1 MRRPAAVFLA
11 LALLSG
17 PAAAAPL
24 AAPALRQATD
34 PLIVQAQDEG
44 LLPPADVA
52 PEPGQ
57 QDLQLIQ
64 SDTTVSDLMARV
76 QRLEASNR
84 QLTGQ
89 LEETMNLLRRSQ
101 EDFKRYRDDTEFR
114 LQALEGGSGAKP
126 APKKSSEAA
135 PPPPVA
141 PTPKAAALAP
151 KNLGSVAVEPDAPL
165 LDDPSQGAAPAPAP
179 LAPAPK
185 PVRPV
190 SPTAPP
196 GVPGIAVDTNEPPPA
211 APQPQVAAVNPAPA
225 APAAPAAPPTSEDEY
240 TADYRLIESQS
251 YEAAELAFRKFIAS
265 YPKDKRVADATHWI
279 GESLYQRQQYRDAAE
294 QFLKVTTTYGNTR
307 RAPSSML
314 RLGMSLAALG
324 EKDAACATLQEV
336 TRKYPNAPATVKSGV
351 DRETKK
357 NSCPAQ

>member
-1 MRRPAAVFLA
+1 MRRPAVALFA
-11 LALLSG
+11 LALLAG
-17 PAAAAPL
+17 PAVAVPL

-34 PLIVQAQDEG
+34 DPVIVQAQDDG

-89 LEETMNLLRRSQ
+89 LEEATNQMRRAQ
-101 EDFKRYRDDTEFR
+101 EDFKRYREDTEFR
-114 LQALEGGSGAKP
+114 LQTLEGGSGAKP
-126 APKKSSEAA
+126 APRKTTEAA
-135 PPPPVA
+135 PPPAVA
-141 PTPKAAALAP
+141 PTARPALQGP
-151 KNLGSVAVEPDAPL
+151 KNLGSVPVEPDAPV
-165 LDDPSQGAAPAPAP
+165 LDDPDAVPAAPAAPAPRV
-179 LAPAPK
+179 
-185 PVRPV
+185 VRPV

-196 GVPGIAVDTNEPPPA
+196 GVPGIAVDTSAPPPA
-211 APQPQVAAVNPAPA
+211 ALQPQPQVAAVNPAPA
-225 APAAPAAPPTSEDEY
+225 APAAPQTPEDEY
-240 TADYRLIESQS
+240 SADYRLIESQS

-294 QFLKVTTTYGNTR
+294 QFLKVTTTYGSTR

-336 TRKYPNAPATVKSGV
+336 TRKYPNAPPTVKSGV

-357 NSCPAQ
+357 NSCPTQ